1 MLVERECEFC
11 GDTFYTSNPSA
22 RFCPVCAVVRRLLL
36 AIRNAWFDL
45 RHPGWAVA

>member
-1 MLVERECEFC
+1 MFEHECKLC
-11 GDTFYTSNPSA
+11 GDTFYTSNASA
-22 RFCPVCAVVRRLLL
+22 RFCTGCTIVYRLVM

>member
-1 MLVERECEFC
+1 MFEHECKLC
-11 GDTFYTSNPSA
+11 GDTFGSSNPSA
-22 RFCPVCAVVRRLLL
+22 RFCPGCAIVYRLVM

>member
-1 MLVERECEFC
+1 MFECECEFC

-36 AIRNAWFDL
+36 AIRNAIFDFC
-45 RHPGWAVA
+45 HPGWAVA